1 MPKVETPTPKY
12 AQEAYRE
19 LAERHRP
26 PVPAWS
32 NLWRAFLVGGLIAV
46 AGQGV
51 MTFFEAHGFT
61 AAKAAAPTA
70 VVMIALGSLFTGLG
84 WYDAV
89 VKWGGMGGSLP
100 ITGFANSIVAPALEY
115 KREGPVMGVGA
126 KMFTVAGPVLAYGL
140 AAAFVVGAVR
150 WLLGVPG

>member
-1 MPKVETPTPKY
+1 MPKVETPTPKH

-26 PVPAWS
+26 PVPTWT
-32 NLWRAFLVGGLIAV
+32 NLWRAFLVGGLITV

-51 MTFFEAHGFT
+51 MTFFEAQGFS
-61 AAKAAAPTA
+61 AATAAAPTA
-70 VVMIALGSLFTGLG
+70 VVMIGLGSLFTGLG
-84 WYDAV
+84 WYDV
-89 VKWGGMGGSLP
+89 LVKWGGMGGSLP
-100 ITGFANSIVAPALEY
+100 ITGFANSIVAPAMEY